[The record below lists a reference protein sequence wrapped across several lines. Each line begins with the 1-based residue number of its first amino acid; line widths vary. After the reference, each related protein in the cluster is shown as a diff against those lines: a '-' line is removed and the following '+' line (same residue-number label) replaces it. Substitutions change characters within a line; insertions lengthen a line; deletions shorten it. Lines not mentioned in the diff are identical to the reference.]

1 MPLKTLFLNPPSFEN
16 FDGGASSRWPATREI
31 ESYWYPVWLTYP
43 AGLLEGSRLLDAP
56 PHHVSAQETIK
67 ICKDYEFLVLFTST
81 VGWEGD
87 QRLAEAIKAANP
99 SIRIAFVGP
108 PVTTDPDRALNEC
121 SALDFICRREFDYS
135 VVEYAQGKPLNEIL
149 GISYKKDGKIVHN
162 PDRPQVEDLDA
173 MPWATKIYKRDMDVT
188 RYNVPF
194 LLHPFIALYSTRGC
208 PAQCTFCLW
217 PQTLSGHAWRKRS
230 TDDVA
235 AEMKW
240 AKENFPEVKEFFFDD
255 DTFNIQKVRTIE
267 LCEKLKPL
275 GLTWSC
281 TSRVTT
287 DYDTLKAMREAGCR
301 LLIVGFES
309 GDPQILKNIKK
320 GATVERARAFAKDCH
335 DLGLTIHGDFI
346 LGLPGETKESIRNTI
361 NFAKTLDVR
370 NDPGLHRARLS
381 RHRVLRVRGQ
391 ERIHHQQEHAGRRR
405 PPDGAH
411 RISRPAHRLRD
422 GDGAPLLRRVLLPS
436 QGRFPRGV
444 EGHRESRPAPALRRG
459 QVVPQAARAAQQDGE
474 GGAQPAGRAARPR
487 RRRRVTAICLESQLE
502 GVRHAWRRAL
512 VFL

>member
-1 MPLKTLFLNPPSFEN
+1 M
-16 FDGGASSRWPATREI
+16 
-31 ESYWYPVWLTYP
+31 
-43 AGLLEGSRLLDAP
+43 LDAP
-56 PHHVSAQETIK
+56 PHHVSAEETIN

-87 QRLAEAIKAANP
+87 QRLAETIKAANP

-135 VVEYAQGKPLNEIL
+135 VVEFAQGKPLNEIL
-149 GISYKKDGKIVHN
+149 GISYKLDGKVLHN
-162 PDRPQVEDLDA
+162 PDRPQIEDLDA

-235 AEMKW
+235 AELAW
-240 AKENFPEVKEFFFDD
+240 AKQNFPAVKEFFFDD

-275 GLTWSC
+275 NITWSC

-287 DYDTLKAMREAGCR
+287 DRETLKAMKDAGCR

-320 GATVERARAFAKDCH
+320 GATVERARAFAKDCN

-361 NFAKTLDVR
+361 NFAKSNGYITNERMEDGGGHQMAHIEY
-370 NDPGLHRARLS
+370 PGLPVDYIMEMVHRFYDEYYFRPKAAFRVVWKAFINRDLGRLY
-381 RHRVLRVRGQ
+381 
-391 ERIHHQQEHAGRRR
+391 
-405 PPDGAH
+405 
-411 RISRPAHRLRD
+411 
-422 GDGAPLLRRVLLPS
+422 
-436 QGRFPRGV
+436 V
-444 EGHRESRPAPALRRG
+444 E
-459 QVVPQAARAAQQDGE
+459 ARAFLKLRAQRNKMVKVARSRQSDPPTPV
-474 GGAQPAGRAARPR
+474 GAGA
-487 RRRRVTAICLESQLE
+487 
-502 GVRHAWRRAL
+502 
-512 VFL
+512 